1 MRYFISLC
9 AYMLGLCLL
18 LMMSTP
24 SAWGWSGELTG
35 ELNDIYVNGAGSVD
49 PLEGISLLGT
59 LRHNTD
65 ERAVFQLKIPSTLIN
80 EQRVEFEGIDDDES
94 LVSLEYQIYAS
105 NGRLVYSAFAESGWL
120 IFSPY
125 GTDEMRFN
133 LSVRLVDRNEVIEL
147 STENLRLVNPFP
159 SPEGIDHNE
168 QIEVGTGVRDTDVN
182 DQYDPFEDAV
192 YEDEGCD
199 FSDESDSRYE
209 SEGVSCESNDSDDDL
224 ASDDGCTDDE
234 WAAEASV
241 PYGISTHR
249 HYLKRWR
256 AINRLLPFICSIL
269 LITIWRR
276 ILRRYKRE

>member
-1 MRYFISLC
+1 MRYFSGLC
-9 AYMLGLCLL
+9 TDILVLCLL

-35 ELNDIYVNGAGSVD
+35 ELNDIYVSGAGSVD
-49 PLEGISLLGT
+49 PIQGISLLGT
-59 LRHNTD
+59 LRRNTD
-65 ERAVFQLKIPSTLIN
+65 ERAVFQLKIAGTLIN
-80 EQRVEFEGIDDDES
+80 DQRIEFEGIDDES
-94 LVSLEYQIYAS
+94 QISLGYQIYTS
-105 NGRLVYSAFAESGWL
+105 NGRLIYNAIAESGWL
-120 IFSPY
+120 VLNSY
-125 GTDEMRFN
+125 GKDEMRFS
-133 LSVRLVDRNEVIEL
+133 LSVRLVDRSEVVEL

-159 SPEGIDHNE
+159 SPEAIDTNE
-168 QIEVGTGVRDTDVN
+168 QIEVATGIRDPVVN
-182 DQYDPFEDAV
+182 DQYDSFEDAL

-199 FSDESDSRYE
+199 FSDESDSDYE
-209 SEGVSCESNDSDDDL
+209 SEGISCESNDSDDDL

-276 ILRRYKRE
+276 ILRRYNKE